1 MEQIVSVISGFF
13 TQAGPGG
20 VVVLS
25 VIALASFIYFAV
37 IRWILQAGE
46 GELSALPKVGRDFR
60 QRSLNK

>member
-1 MEQIVSVISGFF
+1 MEQIIPAVSDFF

-37 IRWILQAGE
+37 IRWVLQADE
-46 GELSALPKVGRDFR
+46 GELSIPKVGRDFR

>member
-1 MEQIVSVISGFF
+1 MEQIVSVISAFF

-37 IRWILQAGE
+37 IRWVLQADE
-46 GELSALPKVGRDFR
+46 DELSIPKVGRNFR